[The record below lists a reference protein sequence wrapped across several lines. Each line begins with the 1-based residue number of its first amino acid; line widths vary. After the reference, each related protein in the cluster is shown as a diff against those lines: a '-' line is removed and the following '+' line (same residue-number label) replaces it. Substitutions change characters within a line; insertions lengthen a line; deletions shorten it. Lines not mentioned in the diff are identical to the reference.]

1 MFNTTAWVSF
11 LTIVRKES
19 HRFFRLWIQTMLP
32 SVITSTLYFMIFG
45 GVIGSR
51 IESMGGVSYLAFIVP
66 GLIMM
71 SVINNAYTN
80 VVSSFF
86 GAKFQRH
93 IEEILVSPTPNLVIL
108 LGFVLGGVLRGLV
121 VGFLVT
127 LVAYFFAPLHI
138 EHPILMFFIVFTI
151 ALLFSLAG
159 FINAVFARNF
169 DDITLVPTFILT
181 PLTYLGGVFY
191 SIDLLPSFWQKV
203 SLFNPILYMIDA
215 FRFSM
220 LGVSDI
226 PIMGTVLFIVG
237 FTTML
242 FILAYGLLAKGVGI
256 RS

>member
-1 MFNTTAWVSF
+1 MFNYASWISF
-11 LTIVRKES
+11 LTIIRKEA

-32 SVITSTLYFMIFG
+32 SVVTSVLYFMIFG

-51 IESMGGVSYLAFIVP
+51 INSMDGVSYLEFIVP

-71 SVINNAYTN
+71 AVINNAYTN

-108 LGFVLGGVLRGLV
+108 LGFVLGGVLRGIV
-121 VGFLVT
+121 VGVLVT
-127 LVAYFFAPLHI
+127 LVSCFFDPLDI
-138 EHPILMFFIVFTI
+138 AHPVLMGFIVFFI
-151 ALLFSLAG
+151 ATLFSLAG
-159 FINAVFARNF
+159 FVNAVYAKTF
-169 DDITLVPTFILT
+169 DDITLVPTFILM

-191 SIDLLPSFWQKV
+191 SIDLLPPFWQKL

-215 FRFSM
+215 FRFSII
-220 LGVSDI
+220 GSSDL
-226 PIMGTVLFIVG
+226 PIEGTVLFIVG
-237 FTTML
+237 FTALL
-242 FILAYGLLAKGVGI
+242 FGLAYTLLVKGIGI

>member
-1 MFNTTAWVSF
+1 MHNRTAWISF
-11 LTIVRKES
+11 LTIIRKES

-32 SVITSTLYFMIFG
+32 SVVTSVLYFLIFG

-51 IESMGGVSYLAFIVP
+51 ITSMGGVSYLEFIVP

-71 SVINNAYTN
+71 SVINNAYMN

-108 LGFVLGGVLRGLV
+108 LGFVGGGILRGLV
-121 VGFLVT
+121 LGLLIT
-127 LVAYFFAPLHI
+127 GVAWCFAPMQI
-138 EHPILMFFIVFTI
+138 THPLLMGLIVFLI
-151 ALLFSLAG
+151 AFLFSLAG
-159 FINAVFARNF
+159 FINAVFAKTF
-169 DDITLVPTFILT
+169 DDISLVPTFLLT

-191 SIDLLPSFWQKV
+191 SIDLLPAFWQKI
-203 SLFNPILYMIDA
+203 SLFNPIFYMIDA

-220 LGVSDI
+220 LGVSDL
-226 PIMGTVLFIVG
+226 PIQNTLILIFGMTATLFV
-237 FTTML
+237 
-242 FILAYGLLAKGVGI
+242 LAYVLLAKGIGI

>member
-1 MFNTTAWVSF
+1 MFDTTPWISF
-11 LTIVRKES
+11 FTIIRKEF

-32 SVITSTLYFMIFG
+32 SVVTAALYFMIFG

-51 IESMGGVSYLAFIVP
+51 IDSMGGVPYLTFIVP

-71 SVINNAYTN
+71 SIINNAYTN

-121 VGFLVT
+121 VGLLVT
-127 LVAYFFAPLHI
+127 LVAFCFAPVQI
-138 EHPILMFFIVFTI
+138 EHPLLMIFIVFSI

-159 FINAVFARNF
+159 FINAVFARTF
-169 DDITLVPTFILT
+169 DDISLVPTFLLT

-220 LGVSDI
+220 IGVSDI
-226 PIMGTVLFIVG
+226 PILNTVLIIVG
-237 FTTML
+237 FTTVL
-242 FILAYGLLAKGVGI
+242 FLIAYTLLVKGVGI

>member
-1 MFNTTAWVSF
+1 MFNYAAWISF

-32 SVITSTLYFMIFG
+32 SVVTSALYFMIFG

-51 IESMGGVSYLAFIVP
+51 ITNMAGVSYLAFIVP

-71 SVINNAYTN
+71 SIINNAYTN

-93 IEEILVSPTPNLVIL
+93 IEEILVSPTPSLVIL
-108 LGFVLGGVLRGLV
+108 LGFVIGGVLRGVV
-121 VGFLVT
+121 VGLLVT
-127 LVAYFFAPLHI
+127 IVACFFHPLNI
-138 EHPILMFFIVFTI
+138 AHPLLMGCIVFFI
-151 ALLFSLAG
+151 AMLFSLAG
-159 FINAVFARNF
+159 FINAVYARTF
-169 DDITLVPTFILT
+169 DDISLVPTFLLM

-191 SIDLLPSFWQKV
+191 SIDLLPPFWQKL

-220 LGVSDI
+220 IGVSDI
-226 PIMGTVLFIVG
+226 PIENTVVFIITFTTVLFVV
-237 FTTML
+237 
-242 FILAYGLLAKGVGI
+242 AYTLLVKGVGI